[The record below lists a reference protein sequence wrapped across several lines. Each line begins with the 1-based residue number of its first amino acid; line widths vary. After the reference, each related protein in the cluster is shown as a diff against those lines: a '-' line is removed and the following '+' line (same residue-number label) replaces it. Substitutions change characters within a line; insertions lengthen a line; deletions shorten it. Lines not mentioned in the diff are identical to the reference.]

1 MRGFPVRV
9 DGPGQI
15 ALFVYDNHT
24 FIVESY
30 LPVETDVKV
39 STIGDFTKLRNLVTG
54 QAINGQA
61 PAQPQG
67 FGRRQQ
73 FVENRESFSLHLLP
87 HSYEVFA
94 VEK

>member
-1 MRGFPVRV
+1 ML
-9 DGPGQI
+9 DGPSQV
-15 ALFVYDNHT
+15 ALFAYDNRT

-30 LPVETDVKV
+30 LPTETDVKI
-39 STIGDFTKLRNLVTG
+39 STIGGFTKLRNLVTG
-54 QAINGQA
+54 EEINGQA

-73 FVENRESFSLHLLP
+73 FVENRESFNMHLLP